1 VDATGGHLL
10 GSIPVGVA
18 CNRADLPGMQ
28 IAVANEALI
37 QRARASAG
45 GQQKATYSSVDEL
58 AKELGICRVIA
69 YAALKRGDIPSIR
82 IGKRYIIPRTAIA
95 EWLKSA
101 GKSLNNA
108 Q

>member
-1 VDATGGHLL
+1 MDATGSHLL
-10 GSIPVGVA
+10 GSSAAGFT
-18 CNRADLPGMQ
+18 CNRADVPEVQ
-28 IAVANEALI
+28 IAMANEALI